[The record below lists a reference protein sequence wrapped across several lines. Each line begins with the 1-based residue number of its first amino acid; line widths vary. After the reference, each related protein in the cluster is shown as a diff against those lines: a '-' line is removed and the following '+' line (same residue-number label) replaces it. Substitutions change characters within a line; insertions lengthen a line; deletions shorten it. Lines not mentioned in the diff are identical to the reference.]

1 MSLLHAIDGGE
12 ISLEIDVDQGGRI
25 SSLRFRD
32 IECVLPFRGQVLTWG
47 WYPMAPWAGR
57 IKDGLIKNS
66 SGEEFQLP
74 TNLASPHA
82 IHGFAVT
89 SSWQEIG
96 MVILHLTF
104 QSHILEQEL
113 SRDLNFL
120 IMLCVGL

>member
-66 SGEEFQLP
+66 IIKKFKSLLNSCSKIWLWKIKCKISISYLLP
-74 TNLASPHA
+74 GRGRGKAMDR
-82 IHGFAVT
+82 I
-89 SSWQEIG
+89 
-96 MVILHLTF
+96 
-104 QSHILEQEL
+104 
-113 SRDLNFL
+113 R
-120 IMLCVGL
+120 

>member
-82 IHGFAVT
+82 IHGFAPT
-89 SSWQEIG
+89 SSWQEI
-96 MVILHLTF
+96 
-104 QSHILEQEL
+104 
-113 SRDLNFL
+113 
-120 IMLCVGL
+120 